1 MMKLNSKEK
10 TLAALVG
17 LIVTVFLLKAVVF
30 GPIFEKIGIYNQ
42 EIEQSKM
49 AIRKYMALEYN
60 RAEILKA
67 QKQIEGYS
75 SLKGT
80 DEDKSAIVMSKVEA
94 EARKAKLQ
102 VSDMSPTGSS
112 KTKGGATIYNIQLR
126 GEGKLD
132 NILDFLSG
140 VENASTLLE
149 VQKLTLVNK
158 DETSD
163 VLKLDVIVL
172 GVSFS

>member
-1 MMKLNSKEK
+1 MMKLTGKEK
-10 TLAALVG
+10 TLAILVG
-17 LIVTVFLLKAVVF
+17 LALVLFLLKSFIF

-42 EIEQSKM
+42 EIEQSKI

-80 DEDKSAIVMSKVEA
+80 DEDKTAIVMSKVEA

-102 VSDMSPTGSS
+102 ISDLSPAGAS

-126 GEGKLD
+126 GEGQL
-132 NILDFLSG
+132 NNVLDFLSG
-140 VENASTLLE
+140 IENSSTLLE
-149 VQKLTLVNK
+149 TEKLTLTNK

-163 VLKLDVIVL
+163 ALKLDVTVL
-172 GVSFS
+172 GVSF

>member
-1 MMKLNSKEK
+1 MMKLSNKEK
-10 TLAALVG
+10 ALAVLVG
-17 LIVTVFLLKAVVF
+17 LVVIIFLLKSFVF
-30 GPIFEKIGIYNQ
+30 GPIFEKIGVYDQ

-49 AIRKYMALEYN
+49 AIRKYMAFEYN
-60 RAEILKA
+60 RAEILKV

-102 VSDMSPTGSS
+102 VSDMSPAGST

-126 GEGKLD
+126 AEGKLD
-132 NILDFLSG
+132 NVLSFLSG

-149 VQKLTLVNK
+149 VEKLMLTNK